1 MPAGKCTA
9 RSLMWPTAV
18 IITLP
23 PLPVIITAACT
34 ISSVTTPGVM
44 ITWSARWPQ
53 VVSTTKSCACL
64 AVANACVA
72 PNTVVAIS
80 RLNSTGSTT
89 TTFFAPANLAPCTAL
104 LPTPPAPKITTV
116 SPARTSAACTAE
128 PQPVG
133 TPQPVRHRTSHGMSW
148 KSSRRGTAA
157 HSEMTAYWEK
167 VPSVQKPPRS
177 SSPRWNR
184 HVPSSNMP
192 VPAFSPFTHMFECPV
207 EHGRQAPQAGMYE
220 QMILSPGLTRCTSG
234 PTDSTMP
241 APSCPPT
248 TGSLM
253 GASPVVMWSSEWQS
267 PAAIS
272 LTRTSC
278 AFGSSSC
285 RSTISQPTC
294 GARAIAARVVM
305 LIVCASF
312 PERVLVLVD
321 DHAAD
326 VLAVEHVLVA
336 LVDLVQLVPASDQ
349 LVQLE
354 LARLVQADQER
365 HVDQGAPT
373 AVDRALDL
381 APVAEQHAGV
391 LVDHA
396 PPDRGDRDLA
406 GLADDLDGVLD
417 HLVVQDADGDDRAVG
432 ELAPGGLADEVE
444 GLLGGGEG
452 VRGAEHL
459 GHLPLELHRVDH
471 DHVLRPGEPRA
482 LHRVAAHPAG
492 AVDHHGV
499 AGAHVA
505 GPYRRAPAGRHPAG
519 HQRRDVE
526 ADPLGDLDDGE
537 LVHHRVLRERAE
549 HAQAAEVLAALVE
562 PERAVREHPG
572 RGVLAGVAQV
582 LAAGRAVPA
591 LAAGGDERAGH
602 VVADGNPGDGITH
615 RVHDARALVPA
626 DNRHPHRRVALLDV
640 VVGVAQAGRVEL
652 DPDLVR
658 LRVIELKLGDL
669 PRLAGFPADRGSRC
683 HAHGYPFPGS
693 A

>member
-18 IITLP
+18 IVTLP

-44 ITWSARWPQ
+44 ITWSASWPQ

-104 LPTPPAPKITTV
+104 LPTPPEPKITTA
-116 SPARTSAACTAE
+116 SPARTPAACTAE

-148 KSSRRGTAA
+148 KSSRSGTVA
-157 HSEMTAYWEK
+157 HSETTAYWEK

-177 SSPRWNR
+177 SSPRWKR

-220 QMILSPGLTRCTSG
+220 QTILSPGLTRWTSG
-234 PTDSTMP
+234 PTDSTIP

-248 TGSLM
+248 TGIRT
-253 GASPVVMWSSEWQS
+253 GASPAVMWSSEWQS

-285 RSTISQPTC
+285 RSVISQPTC
-294 GARAIAARVVM
+294 GPRAMAARVVM
-305 LIVCASF
+305 ALIS
-312 PERVLVLVD
+312 LLMLVD

-336 LVDLVQLVPASDQ
+336 LVDLVELVPAGDQ

-354 LARLVQADQER
+354 LPGLVEADQER
-365 HVDQGAPT
+365 HVGQGVAA
-373 AVDRALDL
+373 AVDRAL
-381 APVAEQHAGV
+381 
-391 LVDHA
+391 
-396 PPDRGDRDLA
+396 
-406 GLADDLDGVLD
+406 
-417 HLVVQDADGDDRAVG
+417 
-432 ELAPGGLADEVE
+432 
-444 GLLGGGEG
+444 
-452 VRGAEHL
+452 
-459 GHLPLELHRVDH
+459 
-471 DHVLRPGEPRA
+471 EP
-482 LHRVAAHPAG
+482 
-492 AVDHHGV
+492 
-499 AGAHVA
+499 
-505 GPYRRAPAGRHPAG
+505 
-519 HQRRDVE
+519 
-526 ADPLGDLDDGE
+526 
-537 LVHHRVLRERAE
+537 
-549 HAQAAEVLAALVE
+549 
-562 PERAVREHPG
+562 
-572 RGVLAGVAQV
+572 
-582 LAAGRAVPA
+582 
-591 LAAGGDERAGH
+591 
-602 VVADGNPGDGITH
+602 
-615 RVHDARALVPA
+615 
-626 DNRHPHRRVALLDV
+626 
-640 VVGVAQAGRVEL
+640 
-652 DPDLVR
+652 
-658 LRVIELKLGDL
+658 
-669 PRLAGFPADRGSRC
+669 
-683 HAHGYPFPGS
+683 
-693 A
+693 